1 MSPSFRAACF
11 AVSVSCVSASS
22 TASSMS
28 DATLAILEGRQPH
41 ASFQVSGHLERYVR
55 SAIGSAS
62 PVFAEI
68 RSVRRYAKP
77 GCHRLHVRITA
88 PDAVSVD
95 PNTGKPVTFV
105 FEMEQDLCAD
115 GTPPPAR

>member
-1 MSPSFRAACF
+1 MA
-11 AVSVSCVSASS
+11 
-22 TASSMS
+22 
-28 DATLAILEGRQPH
+28 DATLAILEGRQSH
-41 ASFQVSGHLERYVR
+41 ANFQVSGHLERYVR
-55 SAIGSAS
+55 SAIASAS

-88 PDAVSVD
+88 PDAVSLD
-95 PNTGKPVTFV
+95 PNTRKPVTFV